1 MDALTSA
8 SNEAKKNVIVEI
20 LSTITLFSKEEIERS
35 LGKCTM
41 FKVDDLLRAV
51 IKTPIPDTIG
61 RTAKLLIIGM
71 NLGDKVVVDRE
82 ITRLI
87 LTSPEKEDMIMLTA
101 LFMFSNKEK
110 MRQAIKDGILMSYTP
125 LMFHTPF

>member
-20 LSTITLFSKEEIERS
+20 LSTITRFSKEEIEQG

-41 FKVDDLLRAV
+41 FKADDLLRAV
-51 IKTPIPDTIG
+51 IKTPIPDTLG
-61 RTAKLLIIGM
+61 RTTKLLIIGM
-71 NLGDKVVVDRE
+71 NFGDDAVVDRE
-82 ITRLI
+82 ITQLI
-87 LTSPEKEDMIMLTA
+87 LASPEKEDMIMLTA

-110 MRQAIKDGILMSYTP
+110 MWQAIQSKSLFLT
-125 LMFHTPF
+125 HVR